1 MAEPPTY
8 EYILVSRE
16 AAVGIVQLNRPQV
29 LNALSTALIDEVV
42 AAFQAFDADPTIGC
56 LVLTGNERAFAAG
69 ADIKEMAEA
78 SAVEMMTRDN
88 LARWERIRQ
97 IKKPII
103 AAVSGFALGGGCELA
118 MACDMIIA
126 GETAQFGQPEI
137 NLGVMPGAG
146 GTQRLTRALGKAK
159 AMELILTGRMLSAAE
174 AERLGLVTRVVPPEA
189 YLSEAK
195 RLAAEIAAKAPIAVR
210 LAKAAVNKAYELS
223 LREGLEFERRQLL
236 HPLRHRGPERG
247 DARLCREAQGDVPGE
262 VGGYKLK
269 PIEALYVRWRTLSSR
284 AQRRTIVWPWQ
295 DVGLRRRTSLRS
307 G

>member
-1 MAEPPTY
+1 MAESPTY
-8 EYILVSRE
+8 TYILVSRE
-16 AAVGIVQLNRPQV
+16 GAVGIVQLNRPQA

-42 AAFQAFDADPTIGC
+42 ASFQAFDTDPTIGC
-56 LVLTGNERAFAAG
+56 LVLTGNDRAFAAG
-69 ADIKEMAEA
+69 ADIKEMADA
-78 SAVEMMTRDN
+78 SAVEMLTRDN

-126 GETAQFGQPEI
+126 SETAQFGQPEI

-174 AERLGLVTRVVPPEA
+174 AERLGLVTKVVPPESH
-189 YLSEAK
+189 LGEAI

-223 LREGLEFERRQLL
+223 LREGLEFERASFYTLFATEDQKEGMRAFVEK
-236 HPLRHRGPERG
+236 RK
-247 DARLCREAQGDVPGE
+247 ATYQG
-262 VGGYKLK
+262 K
-269 PIEALYVRWRTLSSR
+269 
-284 AQRRTIVWPWQ
+284 
-295 DVGLRRRTSLRS
+295 
-307 G
+307 